1 MPARHNDIYM
11 LQGTIIG
18 FDFGLKQIGVAVGE
32 PITATARPL
41 AILKAA
47 DGIPQWPQVANI
59 LNEWQPS
66 IVIVGLPL
74 NMDGSES
81 PMCVRTR
88 KFANRLH
95 GRYGVKVELQDE
107 RLSSS
112 AARSSLNKGFSLG
125 HTRVPHNKIDAIAAA
140 IIVES
145 WFESVANSDIKS

>member
-1 MPARHNDIYM
+1 MPVRHNDIYM
-11 LQGTIIG
+11 MRSAIIG

-32 PITATARPL
+32 PITASARPL
-41 AILKAA
+41 AILKAT
-47 DGIPQWPQVANI
+47 DGIPQWPQVTSI
-59 LNEWQPS
+59 LNEWQPDV
-66 IVIVGLPL
+66 VIVGLPL

-81 PMCVRTR
+81 LMCVRTR

-112 AARSSLNKGFSLG
+112 AARSSLNDEFSLG
-125 HTRVPHNKIDAIAAA
+125 HARVPHNKIDAIAAA

-145 WFESVANSDIKS
+145 WFESVTDNEL